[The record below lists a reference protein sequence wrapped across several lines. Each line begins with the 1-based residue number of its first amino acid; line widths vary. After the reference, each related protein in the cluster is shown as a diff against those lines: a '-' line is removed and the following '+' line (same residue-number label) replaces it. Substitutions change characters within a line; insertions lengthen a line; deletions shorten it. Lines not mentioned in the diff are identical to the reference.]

1 MAACNN
7 NLNLLIFYLLQLQIF
22 IDSPTQDYLLLD
34 KNNPTCKNDK
44 LLTYPLSI
52 EPCWYLIMVCI
63 ETLFQDV
70 KEISSF
76 YAKGITCS

>member
-44 LLTYPLSI
+44 LLT
-52 EPCWYLIMVCI
+52 
-63 ETLFQDV
+63 
-70 KEISSF
+70 
-76 YAKGITCS
+76 

>member
-22 IDSPTQDYLLLD
+22 IDPHTQDYLLLD

-44 LLTYPLSI
+44 LLT
-52 EPCWYLIMVCI
+52 
-63 ETLFQDV
+63 
-70 KEISSF
+70 
-76 YAKGITCS
+76 